1 MKAALYLRVSLKDKD
16 QTTENQRIELEAVA
30 ARLGHEIVETY
41 EDNGISGAKGRD
53 KRPAFDRL
61 HRDIVIRK
69 FDIVMAWSID
79 RVGRSL
85 QDLLHFLEQLH
96 AKQIGLYLHQ
106 QNIDT
111 TTPAGKL
118 MFQMC
123 GAFAE
128 FERNMIRER
137 VLVGM
142 ARAKKK
148 GTKSGKAIGRPELA
162 QAKQEAIRLAYA
174 RKEGSYRA
182 LAKRFGVAIMT
193 VQKAVAGPF
202 DANAEVA
209 A

>member
-16 QTTENQRIELEAVA
+16 QTTENQRLELEAVA
-30 ARLGHEIVETY
+30 ARLGHEIVAVY
-41 EDNGISGAKGRD
+41 EDKGISGAKGRD

-61 HRDIVIRK
+61 HHDATSRK

-85 QDLLHFLEQLH
+85 QDLLLFLEHLH
-96 AKQIGLYLHQ
+96 VKQIGLYLHQ

-142 ARAKKK
+142 ARAKAK
-148 GTKSGKAIGRPELA
+148 GTKSGKAIGRPELPE
-162 QAKQEAIRLAYA
+162 AKRKAIRLAYE
-174 RKEGSYRA
+174 RKQGSYRT
-182 LAKRFGVAIMT
+182 LAKRFGVAVMT
-193 VQKAVAGPF
+193 VQKAVGGPF
-202 DANAEVA
+202 DASPVCA
-209 A
+209 

>member
-1 MKAALYLRVSLKDKD
+1 VKAALYLRVSLKDKD

-30 ARLGHEIVETY
+30 ARLGHEIVEVY

-61 HRDIVIRK
+61 HRDIVTRK
-69 FDIVMAWSID
+69 FEIVMAWSID

-96 AKQIGLYLHQ
+96 AKQVGLYLHQ

-137 VLVGM
+137 VLAGM
-142 ARAKKK
+142 ARAKRK

-162 QAKQEAIRLAYA
+162 QAKQEAIRLAYE

-182 LAKRFGVAIMT
+182 LAKRFGVAVMT

-202 DANAEVA
+202 DASVGNA
-209 A
+209 

>member
-1 MKAALYLRVSLKDKD
+1 YLRVSLKDKD
-16 QTTENQRIELEAVA
+16 QTTENQRLELEAVA
-30 ARLGHEIVETY
+30 ARLGHEIIGIY
-41 EDNGISGAKGRD
+41 EDKGISGAKGRD

-61 HRDIVIRK
+61 HRDATSRK

-85 QDLLHFLEQLH
+85 QDLLHFLEHLH

-128 FERNMIRER
+128 FERNLIRER
-137 VLVGM
+137 VLA
-142 ARAKKK
+142 ARAKTK
-148 GTKSGKAIGRPELA
+148 GTNSGKAIGRPELP
-162 QAKQEAIRLAYA
+162 EAER
-174 RKEGSYRA
+174 
-182 LAKRFGVAIMT
+182 
-193 VQKAVAGPF
+193 
-202 DANAEVA
+202 
-209 A
+209 